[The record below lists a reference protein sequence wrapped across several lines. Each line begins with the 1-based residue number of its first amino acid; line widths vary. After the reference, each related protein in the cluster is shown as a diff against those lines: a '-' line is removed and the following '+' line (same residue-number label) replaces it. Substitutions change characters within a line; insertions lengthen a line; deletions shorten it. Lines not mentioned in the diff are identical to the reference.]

1 MAGYLGGLFCR
12 IFGNQKFSM
21 DTKIPTFWF
30 HVCQVIFLL
39 AILGAITFQI
49 VRPTNTQK
57 TVVQA
62 GGSKVDYWQGAA
74 VKPGFGGC
82 VTIQAVKTPVP

>member
-1 MAGYLGGLFCR
+1 MEKVNTNL
-12 IFGNQKFSM
+12 
-21 DTKIPTFWF
+21 PTFWW
-30 HVCQVIFLL
+30 HVAQVVIGVAVLS
-39 AILGAITFQI
+39 AVTFQI

-62 GGSKVDYWQGAA
+62 GGSKVDYWQGSM

-82 VTIQAVKTPVP
+82 VTIQSSRPPETK

>member
-1 MAGYLGGLFCR
+1 ME
-12 IFGNQKFSM
+12 K
-21 DTKIPTFWF
+21 TPIPTFWW
-30 HVCQVIFLL
+30 HVAQVLIGVS
-39 AILGAITFQI
+39 ILGAITFQI

-62 GGSKVDYWQGAA
+62 GGSKVDYWQGST

-82 VTIQAVKTPVP
+82 VTIQSDKAKEAN

>member
-1 MAGYLGGLFCR
+1 M
-12 IFGNQKFSM
+12 NQ
-21 DTKIPTFWF
+21 PTFWW
-30 HVCQVIFLL
+30 HVIEVVIGVV
-39 AILGAITFQI
+39 ILGALTFQI

-62 GGSKVDYWQGAA
+62 GGSKVDYWQGSS

-82 VTIQAVKTPVP
+82 VTIQSQKLNDIK

>member
-1 MAGYLGGLFCR
+1 MNTNL
-12 IFGNQKFSM
+12 
-21 DTKIPTFWF
+21 PTFWW
-30 HVCQVIFLL
+30 HVAQVVIGVSV
-39 AILGAITFQI
+39 LGAVTFQI

-82 VTIQAVKTPVP
+82 VTIMADKAPKN

>member
-1 MAGYLGGLFCR
+1 M
-12 IFGNQKFSM
+12 N
-21 DTKIPTFWF
+21 TFWW
-30 HVCQVIFLL
+30 HVAEVVL
-39 AILGAITFQI
+39 AVVILGAVTFQI

-62 GGSKVDYWQGAA
+62 GGQKVDYWQGST

-82 VTIQAVKTPVP
+82 VTIQAQKTPQ